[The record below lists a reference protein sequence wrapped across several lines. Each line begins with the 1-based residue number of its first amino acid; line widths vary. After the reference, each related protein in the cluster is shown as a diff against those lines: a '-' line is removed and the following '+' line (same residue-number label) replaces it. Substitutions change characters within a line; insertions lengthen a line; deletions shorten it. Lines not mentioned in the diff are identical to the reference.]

1 MVPILN
7 RNDEILSAA
16 AMLISIAKADDII
29 EDDELKS
36 IIDILIDFFQLSSK
50 DEAVEIIEKAKDKLN
65 VSTDIFEFGRTLNNH
80 WDYQDKVDF
89 ICCTFELGYSDG
101 NLHYFEEYIIKKIAT
116 ILNVNHQ
123 DLIKAKIEMK
133 NIFS

>member
-1 MVPILN
+1 MVPVLN

-16 AMLISIAKADDII
+16 AMLLSIAKADDII

-65 VSTDIFEFGRTLNNH
+65 ISTDIFEFGRTLNKH
-80 WDYQDKVDF
+80 WNYQDKIDF

-101 NLHYFEEYIIKKIAT
+101 NLHYFEEHIIKKIAT

-133 NIFS
+133 KIFS

>member
-1 MVPILN
+1 
-7 RNDEILSAA
+7 
-16 AMLISIAKADDII
+16 MLISIAKADDII